1 MKEYTHK
8 DHLKESLKDEEF
20 RKIWEDMQ
28 PEYQLM
34 REICEKRIKKQM
46 TQKELSKKTGITQAD
61 LSRIENGEGNPSWK
75 TLKRIA
81 TALGCTLSITFKDVK

>member
-1 MKEYTHK
+1 MKEYNHK

-28 PEYQLM
+28 PEYKLM

-46 TQKELSKKTGITQAD
+46 TQKELSKKTGITQAEQKIKND
-61 LSRIENGEGNPSWK
+61 RVQGEIEANK
-75 TLKRIA
+75 THYEVGKKIR
-81 TALGCTLSITFKDVK
+81 KNN